1 MSMPTSVK
9 ISQAALIS
17 HRIHFDPFAA
27 AKATNTRLPA
37 VQIPATFWDG
47 LQPTVNRITV
57 KANSPLPRADV
68 LVITWTTAEA
78 QTLSS
83 VFTSNHDFQATWY
96 PYTYGAKPILAE
108 IPAALLNEK
117 ANADSLG
124 KGIIGY
130 FNVVTVNGK
139 TVVLF
144 KSELHPSEDG
154 NKLPV
159 IALIN
164 QAAIEVAPSL
174 LITTGTA
181 GAIGSSLEA
190 GDAVI
195 TNTARFYLT
204 DPKSYAAFPG
214 ITNSLQLTAPAIHF
228 STTYITK
235 CNQQITTLIEPDLT
249 TIAKEKSYPGPTRN
263 PVIYYNDV
271 PGTRLFDVV
280 SSNGFSLDDKND
292 TDGLQ
297 QLGSVNDM
305 DDAFIIYGL
314 SQNAA
319 TKSLPWLSVRNI
331 SEPQAPNLS
340 KATQAEW
347 EKIYDAFGMY
357 TTYNSALACWAVIC
371 GL

>member
-1 MSMPTSVK
+1 MLTPVKTSH
-9 ISQAALIS
+9 AELIT

-37 VQIPATFWDG
+37 VQIPATFWGG
-47 LQPTVNRITV
+47 LQPIVSHITV
-57 KANSPLPRADV
+57 KPGSPLPQADV
-68 LVITWTTAEA
+68 LIITWTTAEA
-78 QTLSS
+78 QTLSA
-83 VFTSNHDFQATWY
+83 VFTSNHDFEATWY
-96 PYTYGAKPILAE
+96 PYTYGAKSLLSE
-108 IPAALLNEK
+108 IPAGILNEK

-159 IALIN
+159 IGLIS
-164 QAAIEVAPSL
+164 QAAAEVAPSL

-204 DPKSYAAFPG
+204 DPKSYASYPG
-214 ITNSLQLTAPAIHF
+214 ITNSVQLTAPAISF
-228 STTYITK
+228 ASTYITK
-235 CNQQITTLIEPDLT
+235 CNQQITTLIQPDLT
-249 TIAKEKSYPGPTRN
+249 TIAKEKGYPAPTRN
-263 PVIYYNDV
+263 PTIFHNNV
-271 PGTRLFDVV
+271 PGTKVFDVV

-314 SQNAA
+314 AQNAGTA
-319 TKSLPWLSVRNI
+319 KLPWLSVRNI

-340 KATQAEW
+340 KATQTEW
-347 EKIYDAFGMY
+347 ENMYDAYGMY

>member
-1 MSMPTSVK
+1 MSTPVK
-9 ISQAALIS
+9 ISQAELIT

-27 AKATNTRLPA
+27 AKATSTRLPA
-37 VQIPATFWDG
+37 VQIPATFWSG

-57 KANSPLPRADV
+57 KAGSPLPKADV

-78 QTLSS
+78 QTLSA

-96 PYTYGAKPILAE
+96 PYTYGAKALLSE

-124 KGIIGY
+124 KEIIGY

-159 IALIN
+159 IGLIN
-164 QAAIEVAPSL
+164 QAAAEVAPSL

-204 DPKSYAAFPG
+204 NPASYAAWPG
-214 ITNSLQLTAPAIHF
+214 ITNSVQLTAPPISF
-228 STTYITK
+228 SSTYITK

-249 TIAKEKSYPGPTRN
+249 TIAKEKHYPSPTRN
-263 PVIYYNDV
+263 PTIFYNNV
-271 PGTRLFDVV
+271 PGTKVFDVV

-305 DDAFIIYGL
+305 DDAFILYGL
-314 SQNAA
+314 SQNTGTA
-319 TKSLPWLSVRNI
+319 KLPWLSIRNI

-340 KATQAEW
+340 KATQTEW
-347 EKIYDAFGMY
+347 EDMYDAYGTY
-357 TTYNSALACWAVIC
+357 TTYNSAFGCWAVIC

>member
-1 MSMPTSVK
+1 MSTPVK
-9 ISQAALIS
+9 ISQAELIT

-27 AKATNTRLPA
+27 AKAANTRLPA
-37 VQIPATFWDG
+37 VQIPATFWAG

-57 KANSPLPRADV
+57 KPGSPLPKADV

-83 VFTSNHDFQATWY
+83 VFTSNHDFEATWY
-96 PYTYGAKPILAE
+96 PYTYGAKALLSE

-159 IALIN
+159 IGLIN
-164 QAAIEVAPSL
+164 QAAAEVAPSL
-174 LITTGTA
+174 LITTGTG

-204 DPKSYAAFPG
+204 NPASYAAYPG
-214 ITNSLQLTAPAIHF
+214 ITNSVQLTSPSISF
-228 STTYITK
+228 SSTYITK

-249 TIAKEKSYPGPTRN
+249 TIAKEKNYPGPTRN
-263 PVIYYNDV
+263 PTIFHNDV
-271 PGTRLFDVV
+271 PGTKVFDVV

-305 DDAFIIYGL
+305 DDAFILYGL
-314 SQNAA
+314 SQNTGTA
-319 TKSLPWLSVRNI
+319 KLPWLSIRNI
-331 SEPQAPNLS
+331 SEPQAPNLL
-340 KATQAEW
+340 KATQTEW
-347 EKIYDAFGMY
+347 EDMYDAYGTY
-357 TTYNSALACWAVIC
+357 TTYNSAFACWAVIC

>member
-1 MSMPTSVK
+1 MSTPVKTSH
-9 ISQAALIS
+9 AELIT

-47 LQPTVNRITV
+47 LQPTVNHITV
-57 KANSPLPRADV
+57 KPGGPLPKADV

-78 QTLSS
+78 QTLSA

-96 PYTYGAKPILAE
+96 PYTYGAKSLLSE

-154 NKLPV
+154 NELPV
-159 IALIN
+159 IGLIN
-164 QAAIEVAPSL
+164 QAAAEVAPSL

-204 DPKSYAAFPG
+204 NPASYAAYPG
-214 ITNSLQLTAPAIHF
+214 ITNSVQLTAPPITF
-228 STTYITK
+228 SPTYITK
-235 CNQQITTLIEPDLT
+235 CNQQITTLIESDLT
-249 TIAKEKSYPGPTRN
+249 TIAKEENYPGPTRN
-263 PVIYYNDV
+263 PTIFYNNV
-271 PGTRLFDVV
+271 PGTRVFDVV

-305 DDAFIIYGL
+305 DDAFILYGL
-314 SQNAA
+314 SQNAGTA
-319 TKSLPWLSVRNI
+319 KLPWLSVRNI

-340 KATQAEW
+340 KATQTEW
-347 EKIYDAFGMY
+347 ENMYDAYGTY